1 MGDKITPPKS
11 EPELMST
18 TPTSAIETE
27 RVDDIPLL
35 LTHMIQMGIHDIL
48 DENFPTHGLCGVV

>member
-1 MGDKITPPKS
+1 MN
-11 EPELMST
+11 T
-18 TPTSAIETE
+18 TPTSIIVTE

-48 DENFPTHGLCGVV
+48 DINFLKE